1 MCRETIP
8 TKQQLKQNKV
18 ITKNMYC
25 CSSVHVTFWKKKKTM
40 VGKPGRNNW
49 PRTKERE
56 ETRNP
61 EVAEQSFECVRTSFQ
76 DNEVMDTRR
85 LLPLLK
91 PMAQQGKSPCVHSK
105 MKCNNGESEDLRE
118 ECWHRAE
125 GSCSAAIIFCCS
137 ISGMGSKEGQ
147 T

>member
-1 MCRETIP
+1 
-8 TKQQLKQNKV
+8 
-18 ITKNMYC
+18 MYG
-25 CSSVHVTFWKKKKTM
+25 CSSVHCNILERKNKTKL
-40 VGKPGRNNW
+40 GKPGKNNW
-49 PRTKERE
+49 PGTEERE

-91 PMAQQGKSPCVHSK
+91 PMAQQGKSPCAHSK

-125 GSCSAAIIFCCS
+125 GSCSTANIFCCS
-137 ISGMGSKEGQ
+137 IGGTGGKEEQ